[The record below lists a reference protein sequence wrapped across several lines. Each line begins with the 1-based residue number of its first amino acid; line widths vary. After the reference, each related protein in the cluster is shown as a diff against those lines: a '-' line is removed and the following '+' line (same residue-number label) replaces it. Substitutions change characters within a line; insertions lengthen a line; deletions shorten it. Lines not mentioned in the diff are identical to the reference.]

1 MIQDIYIR
9 NPQDPNYVYGIYS
22 HDDAIESIITKI
34 KMILGTRQ
42 GQVLGDTNFGV
53 AIEDLIFET
62 RINKFDLE
70 EKIRAQIT
78 QYVSEAAQYQIDPK
92 VQFGKTEGYDYCVID
107 FFINSV
113 KALGILVK

>member
-1 MIQDIYIR
+1 MIKDIYIR
-9 NPQDPNYVYGIYS
+9 NPADPNYVYGLYE

-53 AIEDLIFET
+53 SIEDLIFET

-78 QYVSEAAQYQIDPK
+78 QYVSEASQYKIDPK
-92 VQFGKTEGYDYCVID
+92 VQFGRAEGYDYCVID